1 MKLRIKPLT
10 KPEQSVEVNLFEA
23 VHSAFG
29 VDPAGQRLVFKGC
42 PLLGTLF
49 SHSFP
54 TVNLDKSRLISQYG
68 IRDGD
73 KLTLVIKQVSV
84 PDSFQERRPSF
95 ETLLRNHLAHTY
107 SEREVEV
114 IVSKFMHILF
124 TRINAMSLNDIERLA
139 EIWKQSD

>member
-10 KPEQSVEVNLFEA
+10 KPEQSVEVSSNATTSDLFEA

-42 PLLGTLF
+42 PL
-49 SHSFP
+49 
-54 TVNLDKSRLISQYG
+54 LDKSRLISQYG

-139 EIWKQSD
+139 EIWKQSDG